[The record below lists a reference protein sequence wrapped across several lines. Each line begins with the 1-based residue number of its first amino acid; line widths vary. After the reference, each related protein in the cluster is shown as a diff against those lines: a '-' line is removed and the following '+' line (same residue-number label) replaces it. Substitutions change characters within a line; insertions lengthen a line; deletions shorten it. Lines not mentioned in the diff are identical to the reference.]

1 MAGPR
6 ESKFWSKTCTATC
19 AAQMVCG
26 LVGFFLTSAY
36 LYDYTK
42 STGQLLSL
50 ILTAVGGVGC
60 AGAAKKNRNLLNV
73 HFLGIAVAILLS
85 FHFISQVGRETQV
98 DCALAELY
106 LRNHA
111 TEDNLRK
118 QNSMDMFTNVFHRI
132 NELEDMMRA
141 VQDGAVKAIEAK
153 AEQHRLK
160 LTDRN
165 YMKAKLEMLKRH
177 TEEVF
182 EKVAN
187 HPNITE
193 ADKHGEMDAGTRR
206 KLIKRI
212 DQAEELLEKVNG
224 YMDDETKLT
233 YEEYDALLRGLIEA
247 YVAEPSLRE
256 PHHQVA
262 KAQLRQAHMELPNMR
277 AAIERQKAD
286 TYHELSAGPAGEHLS
301 AMERARQMRQHE
313 WNLKLEEAI
322 SSTTPGSNYEPLE
335 KMPQHCLLGV
345 QYFNIMEYF
354 GVALMA
360 FQLASAYCVLSLM
373 IRIPIKTE

>member
-1 MAGPR
+1 MAYYP
-6 ESKFWSKTCTATC
+6 S
-19 AAQMVCG
+19 QVCG
-26 LVGFFLTSAY
+26 VLGFFLASAY
-36 LYDYTK
+36 LFDYTQ

-50 ILTAVGGVGC
+50 ILVAVGFVGC
-60 AGAAKKNRNLLNV
+60 LGSMRRNRNLLNV
-73 HFLGIAVAILLS
+73 HFLGVAVALLLS

-111 TEDNLRK
+111 TEDTVRK
-118 QNSMDMFTNVFHRI
+118 QNSMEMFTNVFHRI

-165 YMKAKLEMLKRH
+165 YIKAKLEMLKRH

-193 ADKHGEMDAGTRR
+193 ADKHGQMDAMTRR

-212 DQAEELLEKVNG
+212 DAAEGLLEHVNK
-224 YMDDETKLT
+224 YMEDETLLT
-233 YEEYDALLRGLIEA
+233 FDAYEELLRGLIEA

-313 WNLKLEEAI
+313 WNLKLEEAM
-322 SSTTPGSNYEPLE
+322 STARPGSQYEPLE

-345 QYFNIMEYF
+345 RYFNIMEYF
-354 GVALMA
+354 GIALMA
-360 FQLASAYCVLSLM
+360 FQLASAYCVLSLAL
-373 IRIPIKTE
+373 RIPVKSE